1 MTKVDMEDIKKENTE
16 ETSEDPERRTEGRDF
31 QEFR

>member
-16 ETSEDPERRTEGRDF
+16 ETSEDPEKEGRDF
-31 QEFR
+31 QEVR